1 MSADIAGASDSEIN
15 YTSCAPTSTMRTKG
29 LHAVKLWWRSP
40 FCAHV
45 RSCVALELGFSPVP
59 KFQFEIL
66 NRIAR

>member
-15 YTSCAPTSTMRTKG
+15 YTSWVPTLRTKR